1 MENNTLDK
9 DKFIREKMFE
19 DSSSPLRKY
28 MRLVIGRE
36 SIPGLLKYELVTCL
50 LGPLPGALG
59 LALRKIFY
67 PCLFPKIGKGVVFGR
82 NVTIRN
88 PQAIELGDNVIID
101 DYALLDG
108 RVPGEDGIRIGDKC
122 IIGRHATLTAKS
134 GPIVIGDNCSIG
146 ASSVISSQGG
156 IFIEDWVQ
164 MAGECKIVGGL
175 FVFNESIKNNW
186 KFKRIS
192 KGSIAIGRHSFLGG
206 GASVLDNVTIGECCL
221 IGSGCVVVQDV
232 PAFSTFVPRP
242 GMLIGKH
249 APSLD
254 PDKKE
259 AK

>member
-175 FVFNESIKNNW
+175 FTFDDSAQNTW
-186 KFKRIS
+186 KFQRHS
-192 KGSIAIGRHSFLGG
+192 KGSIRIGEHCFIGG
-206 GASVLDNVTIGECCL
+206 GAMVVDDVTVGRCSMV
-221 IGSGCVVVQDV
+221 GSGSIVVQSLPDY
-232 PAFSTFVPRP
+232 STFVPRP
-242 GMLIGKH
+242 GMIIGKTNQQ
-249 APSLD
+249 
-254 PDKKE
+254 KQ
-259 AK
+259 